1 MAITAAACQAEL
13 DPGERTAKITQ
24 SLRIGTVQEWYVVG
38 GIGVGSRARWVQTT
52 AADNAATQAAAIL
65 SKLQEG

>member
-1 MAITAAACQAEL
+1 MAITSAACQAAL
-13 DPGERTAKITQ
+13 DPGERQAKIIISQ
-24 SLRIGTVQEWYVVG
+24 MVGSLQEWYVQG
-38 GIGVGSRARWVQTT
+38 GIGYGSRARWVQTT